1 MNDSWREFKSIS
13 SEIFQSG
20 ENTLCDQVDFYK
32 TGSIKKIKINKHR
45 FFKILLPGVVRGQFK
60 I

>member
-20 ENTLCDQVDFYK
+20 ENTLCDQMDFYK
-32 TGSIKKIKINKHR
+32 AGSIKKIKKIKNKHS
-45 FFKILLPGVVRGQFK
+45 
-60 I
+60 